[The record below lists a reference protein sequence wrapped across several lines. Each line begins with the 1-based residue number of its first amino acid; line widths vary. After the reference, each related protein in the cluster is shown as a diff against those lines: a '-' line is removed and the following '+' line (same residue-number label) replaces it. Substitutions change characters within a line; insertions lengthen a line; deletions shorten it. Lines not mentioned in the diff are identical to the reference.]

1 MRYFTNLQ
9 DFYTSK
15 EWKQCKEL
23 IRNQRL
29 TDEGFILD
37 EVTGRPI
44 LRNYDMVFHHK
55 IELTLANVNDPEIS
69 LNPDNIQIVTHK
81 THNEI
86 HKRFGFYERKI
97 YLVHGNI
104 CSGKTTYVNSVI
116 CKDDL
121 KVDMDDIWMAIS
133 NNKRYEKPNRLKP
146 VAFAVRNCLLDQI
159 KTRNGNWFCAYI
171 ISTNSSPLG
180 RKRMID
186 RLGVNEVIH
195 IDTDEAT
202 CLQRL
207 YDNPDG
213 RNIEEYEQYIKEYAR
228 SYKDE

>member
-9 DFYTSK
+9 DFYISK
-15 EWKQCKEL
+15 EWKQCKEI
-23 IRNQRL
+23 IRSQRL
-29 TDEGFILD
+29 TEDGFILD
-37 EVTGRPI
+37 EITGKPI
-44 LRNYDMVFHHK
+44 LRNYDMIFHHK
-55 IELTLANVNDPEIS
+55 IELTLANVNEPEIS
-69 LNPDNIQIVTHK
+69 LNPANIQIVTHE

-104 CSGKTTYVNSVI
+104 CSGKTTFVKSVA

-121 KVDMDDIWMAIS
+121 IVDMDNIWMAVS
-133 NNKRYEKPNRLKP
+133 NNNRYEKPNRLKP
-146 VAFAVRNCLLDQI
+146 VVFAVRECLLDQI
-159 KTRNGNWFCAYI
+159 KMRNGNWFCAYI

-180 RKRMID
+180 RKRLID

-195 IDTDEAT
+195 IDTPKDI

-207 YDNPDG
+207 YDNPNG
-213 RNIEEYEQYIKEYAR
+213 RNIAEYEAYIEEYAR
-228 SYKDE
+228 SYRDA

>member
-1 MRYFTNLQ
+1 MKYFTNLQ

-15 EWKQCKEL
+15 EWKQCKEI

-29 TDEGFILD
+29 NKEGFILD

-44 LRNYDMVFHHK
+44 LKKYDMVFHHK

-69 LNPDNIQIVTHK
+69 LNPANIQIVTHE

-104 CSGKTTYVNSVI
+104 CSGKTSYIDSVA

-121 KVDMDDIWMAIS
+121 IVDMDKLWMAVS
-133 NNKRYEKPNRLKP
+133 NNEKYVKPARLKP
-146 VAFAVRNCLLDQI
+146 VVFALRDCLLEQI
-159 KTRNGNWFCAYI
+159 KMRNGNWFCAYI
-171 ISTNSSPLG
+171 SSTNSSPLA

-186 RLGVNEVIH
+186 RLGVNEIVH
-195 IDTDEAT
+195 IETDEAT
-202 CLQRL
+202 CLKRL
-207 YDNPDG
+207 YDNPNG
-213 RNIEEYEQYIKEYAR
+213 RDIPECEAFIKEYAR
-228 SYKDE
+228 TYKDE